1 MPMLRKLPKE
11 RRARIESE
19 AADMVRLHGEKAREV
34 ARERSKQT
42 RGKHQPVSARY
53 WSLVAV
59 AISRLND
66 LNFPPG

>member
-1 MPMLRKLPKE
+1 MPMLRKLRKE
-11 RRARIESE
+11 HRARIENG

-34 ARERSKQT
+34 ALARSKQT

-53 WSLVAV
+53 WSLVAI